1 MESVQYTVT
10 DKQGRPADRI
20 SLSTGYGSDGDSHPQ
35 RYQHSQHTNHR
46 RSGTTCSN
54 RQDCQET
61 EARIYTGIDTETAAQ
76 HTGRLKNS
84 FDKDAVHNAIRL
96 NFLYL
101 IQPQTF
107 YCLNKF
113 PKAWAGRNLSN
124 APALSKCR
132 LKGFQTAFA
141 LQTA

>member
-1 MESVQYTVT
+1 MFGNHGLGGLPEEGAHGKSPKCLGGTLGDFGEFY
-10 DKQGRPADRI
+10 KGFIKRI
-20 SLSTGYGSDGDSHPQ
+20 ITMK
-35 RYQHSQHTNHR
+35 
-46 RSGTTCSN
+46 
-54 RQDCQET
+54 
-61 EARIYTGIDTETAAQ
+61 GI
-76 HTGRLKNS
+76 G
-84 FDKDAVHNAIRL
+84 VHNAIRL

-113 PKAWAGRNLSN
+113 LKAWAGRNLSN